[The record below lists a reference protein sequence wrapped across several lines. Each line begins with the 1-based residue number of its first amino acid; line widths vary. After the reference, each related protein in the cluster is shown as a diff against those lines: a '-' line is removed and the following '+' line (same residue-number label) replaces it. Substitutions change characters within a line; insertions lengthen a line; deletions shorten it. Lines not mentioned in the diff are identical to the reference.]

1 MISLLSL
8 ERIAK
13 KTGIRRISK
22 EALEEL
28 REIISEEGMRI
39 AEKSVKLSAHANR
52 RTVMQDDI
60 RLAAGKEKE

>member
-8 ERIAK
+8 ERVAK

-39 AEKSVKLSAHANR
+39 AEKSVRLSTHANR
-52 RTVMQDDI
+52 RTVMRDDI
-60 RLAAGKEKE
+60 RLAAGKERE

>member
-13 KTGIRRISK
+13 KNGIKRISK

-28 REIISEEGMRI
+28 REIISEEGMKI

-52 RTVMQDDI
+52 RTVMQEDV
-60 RLAAGKEKE
+60 RLAAGKERE